1 MFSNMPTQTAV
12 DKDYNKTDDDNNN
25 KDDEE
30 TSFYVKVGKHK
41 KFKYYFRL
49 DKMNNDIKR
58 AVACNYIYRYGI
70 NEIHLNELEKET
82 GTDYCVYK
90 KICELID
97 NCRIVTATD
106 KCFIIEIGIEG
117 YNLLVEDI
125 CKKLLS
131 KLVGARRVEKKNWTQ
146 LFDWKSICYVSNI
159 QIMEW
164 ERVGKLEY
172 GLNLAYIFKNS
183 EYYYCTC
190 NFRDVAI
197 KMEKKIIVLFAD
209 SK

>member
-1 MFSNMPTQTAV
+1 MPTQTAV
-12 DKDYNKTDDDNNN
+12 DKDDNKTDDDNNN

-70 NEIHLNELEKET
+70 NEIHLNELEIEI

-90 KICELID
+90 KIRELID

-117 YNLLVEDI
+117 YNLLAEDI

-131 KLVGARRVEKKNWTQ
+131 KRVDGRRVEKKNWTQ
-146 LFDWKSICYVSNI
+146 LFDWKSICNISNI

-164 ERVGKLEY
+164 GRVGKLEY

-197 KMEKKIIVLFAD
+197 KMVMKIIVLFAG

>member
-58 AVACNYIYRYGI
+58 AVACNYIYRYAI
-70 NEIHLNELEKET
+70 NEIHLNELEKEI
-82 GTDYCVYK
+82 GTNYCAYK

-97 NCRIVTATD
+97 NCQIVTATD
-106 KCFIIEIGIEG
+106 KSFITEIDIERF
-117 YNLLVEDI
+117 NLLAEDI

-131 KLVGARRVEKKNWTQ
+131 KRVDARRVEKKIGHSYSIGN
-146 LFDWKSICYVSNI
+146 LFVMF
-159 QIMEW
+159 Q
-164 ERVGKLEY
+164 
-172 GLNLAYIFKNS
+172 IFK
-183 EYYYCTC
+183 
-190 NFRDVAI
+190 
-197 KMEKKIIVLFAD
+197 
-209 SK
+209 